1 MRFSGHLHNPDTMTQ
16 VFAYF
21 RVSIDVQDVA
31 NRRDIVV
38 RYCTNK
44 KLMAP
49 RHLICAALF

>member
-1 MRFSGHLHNPDTMTQ
+1 MTQ
-16 VFAYF
+16 VFAYL

-38 RYCTNK
+38 RYCANK

-49 RHLICAALF
+49 RHLICADLF